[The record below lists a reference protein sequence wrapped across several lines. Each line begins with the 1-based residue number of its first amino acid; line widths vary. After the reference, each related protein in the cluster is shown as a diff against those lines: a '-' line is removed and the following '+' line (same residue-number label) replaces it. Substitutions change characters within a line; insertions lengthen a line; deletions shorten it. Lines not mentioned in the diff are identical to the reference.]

1 MRNQEDLFVTQAAR
15 GKGVGRRLMIR
26 LAAIAVERGWERI
39 DFQVLDWNPARR
51 LLSPAERWKSSSADK
66 PTLGYAGGCASKT

>member
-1 MRNQEDLFVTQAAR
+1 MYLEDLFVTQAAR

-39 DFQVLDWNPARR
+39 DFQVLDWNPARGVYRR
-51 LLSPAERWKSSSADK
+51 LGIEYLGLRLRWFSASERQ
-66 PTLGYAGGCASKT
+66 